1 MNRGIGE
8 RAMSTST
15 SQRQSQSAP
24 VNVAS
29 NVGRK
34 NPAVRNATVKN
45 PAVRNATVKNPAVRN
60 ATVKNPAVKSF
71 TVTCKIC
78 DACYSPAPA
87 RADLLQVGPDASDAL
102 EAAFMSMCHFC
113 FRCRRP
119 ACPGCWD
126 EVHRVCA
133 ECVQEAHLAFRADVP
148 PLQGTVFPA
157 PITASCIGQAA
168 IGSDTAIAPLLICV
182 RPGRFQHG
190 SLPAVSSDQ
199 TRVDDRTGE
208 YRGGDGSATPPG
220 GRGQAVAPTSFP
232 KGRGQAVA
240 PTSFPKGRGQAV
252 ASTSFPK
259 GRGQAVASTSFS
271 NVSILKVAER
281 VLNVVLFSLLVAII
295 LLIIVA
301 ELSSNANAQIMVLF
315 HVDVRSEIAY
325 ILYIVQQLRR

>member
-45 PAVRNATVKNPAVRN
+45 PAVRNATVKNPAV
-60 ATVKNPAVKSF
+60 KSF

-87 RADLLQVGPDASDAL
+87 RADLLQVGPDAL

-190 SLPAVSSDQ
+190 SPPAVPSDQ
-199 TRVDDRTGE
+199 TRVDDRMGE

-220 GRGQAVAPTSFP
+220 GRGQAVAPSMIRATPPS
-232 KGRGQAVA
+232 GRGQAVA
-240 PTSFPKGRGQAV
+240 PTEDE
-252 ASTSFPK
+252 
-259 GRGQAVASTSFS
+259 
-271 NVSILKVAER
+271 LE
-281 VLNVVLFSLLVAII
+281 
-295 LLIIVA
+295 
-301 ELSSNANAQIMVLF
+301 ELSDATNSNTG
-315 HVDVRSEIAY
+315 
-325 ILYIVQQLRR
+325 RRVI

>member
-1 MNRGIGE
+1 
-8 RAMSTST
+8 
-15 SQRQSQSAP
+15 
-24 VNVAS
+24 
-29 NVGRK
+29 
-34 NPAVRNATVKN
+34 
-45 PAVRNATVKNPAVRN
+45 
-60 ATVKNPAVKSF
+60 
-71 TVTCKIC
+71 
-78 DACYSPAPA
+78 
-87 RADLLQVGPDASDAL
+87 
-102 EAAFMSMCHFC
+102 MSMCHFC

-199 TRVDDRTGE
+199 TRVDDRMGE
-208 YRGGDGSATPPG
+208 YRGGDGSATPPD
-220 GRGQAVAPTSFP
+220 GRGQAIPPSKIRATPPS
-232 KGRGQAVA
+232 GRGQAVA

-259 GRGQAVASTSFS
+259 GRGQAVAPTSFS

-315 HVDVRSEIAY
+315 HVDIHGQLAY